1 MPLYMDI
8 HNVDTDNFSIEEVA
22 KSHWEDLAIQ
32 EKFGVIQHKYWVDI
46 QNKTIFCLMEGPN
59 KEACNSCHEAAHGG
73 TACNII
79 EVSDDEF
86 NLFLGKGT
94 KNEND
99 LAQTLSGDVDA
110 GFRTLL
116 LIKIYDFSGK
126 YKHYTN
132 QIHRLLKQ
140 YNGNI
145 VLQPNDDI
153 LVSFILALDAVT
165 CAIAISDL
173 LRGIPDA
180 YEYGIVLVTGN
191 PVDDE
196 GTTLFQETKEKIK
209 ILSEVSLT
217 NTIYMDMATKSLVDK
232 VPNVPKFNSEIF
244 KIITLEYFLLIK
256 KVLNIISSE
265 IQSSEFDI
273 DKLNALLGF
282 SKSQAYRKIKS
293 STGMPTSRL
302 IQEFRLRQALESIK
316 QHNKTIA
323 EIAYDYGFSSPTY
336 FTRIFKKR
344 FGILPTTYAKNS
356 NNKS

>member
-22 KSHWEDLAIQ
+22 KSHWEDLAVQ

-46 QNKTIFCLMEGPN
+46 ENKTIFCLMEGPN

-99 LAQTLSGDVDA
+99 LAQTLSGDIDA

-116 LIKIYDFSGK
+116 LIKTYDFLGN

-132 QIHRLLKQ
+132 QIHRLIKQ

-153 LVSFILALDAVT
+153 LVSFILAIDAVT
-165 CAIAISDL
+165 FAIAISDL
-173 LRGIPDA
+173 LRGIPDT

-196 GTTLFQETKEKIK
+196 GTILFQETKEKIK
-209 ILSEVSLT
+209 ILAEVSLT

-232 VPNVPKFNSEIF
+232 IPNVPKFNSEIF
-244 KIITLEYFLLIK
+244 KIITIEDYLLIK

-265 IQSSEFDI
+265 IRNSEFDVE
-273 DKLNALLGF
+273 KLNASLGL

-293 STGMPTSRL
+293 STGMPTNKL
-302 IQEFRLRQALESIK
+302 IQEFRLRQALENIK
-316 QHNKTIA
+316 QNNKTIA

-336 FTRIFKKR
+336 FTRMFKKR
-344 FGILPTTYAKNS
+344 FGILPTTYSKNAS
-356 NNKS
+356 

>member
-8 HNVDTDNFSIEEVA
+8 HNVDTDIFSIEEVA
-22 KSHWEDLAIQ
+22 KSHWEDLAVQ

-116 LIKIYDFSGK
+116 LIKTYDFSGK

-153 LVSFILALDAVT
+153 LASFILALDAVT

-173 LRGIPDA
+173 LRSIPEA

-209 ILSEVSLT
+209 ILSEVSLI

-232 VPNVPKFNSEIF
+232 VPNVPKFNSKIF
-244 KIITLEYFLLIK
+244 KIITLEKFLLIK
-256 KVLNIISSE
+256 KILNIISSE

-273 DKLNALLGF
+273 DKLNTSLGL

-293 STGMPTSRL
+293 STGMSTSRL

-316 QHNKTIA
+316 QNNKTIA

-344 FGILPTTYAKNS
+344 FGILPTSYVKNP
-356 NNKS
+356 NNKF